1 MPIHESLPAAAARRL
16 GALLLVASVAVSA
29 SACTSSVSPSSAAS
43 HGAPSPGGATAV
55 GAPVAGKDGQAVL
68 PAPAVVTSAGGGA
81 AAGTAGTTGG
91 MVSSGIAYPYPIYG
105 GSPGVAP
112 DHSILVTGTGQ
123 AELKSDG
130 SNRAGAER
138 TALSAAVAD
147 AKNRADEVA
156 ATTHV
161 TIQGILSV
169 SVSVGQAW
177 ISPVAIESPGGPA
190 IPPTSG
196 SAPAPA
202 PAVPAAPQLQVTVTI
217 AYTIG

>member
-43 HGAPSPGGATAV
+43 HGAPIAGGATAV

-68 PAPAVVTSAGGGA
+68 PAPTSAGGGA

-91 MVSSGIAYPYPIYG
+91 VVSSGIAYPYPIYG

-130 SNRAGAER
+130 SNRATAER

-147 AKNRADEVA
+147 AKNRADDVA
-156 ATTHV
+156 AATHV

-190 IPPTSG
+190 VPPTSG
-196 SAPAPA
+196 SVRAPA
-202 PAVPAAPQLQVTVTI
+202 PAVPAAPQLQVTVTV